1 MSSQSYIFNPTER
14 TLAAA
19 GDGFSCPRLTTAGR
33 TALSLTAGDKGM
45 MVYDTTLNQICVWD
59 GTQWIIWS
67 NNGVSVQT
75 IAAARNLTGLL
86 TGTFIEV
93 EGYYAAGDGGGGSFW
108 ADLTD
113 TTSVD
118 NGGSIIVTS
127 AGVRLKALYQSQMSL
142 LQWGAKTDGT
152 DSTTQVQAAITWAV
166 TSKVVLQVPA
176 EFTIIV
182 DALTVSGGFVELV
195 GANDPAALN
204 SAQTGVRSVLQKK
217 ASGTN
222 APLLTVATGAQ
233 VSIRGVAF
241 DGDRFNNAGMTTPL
255 VLLDGT
261 GTNYDKRDL
270 VDVSIRFAN
279 AYGLSIKSAEVTLSQ
294 VHVFDGNGGGIFL
307 RGQDNIWSN
316 ILVGRN
322 GGDGIYIDNS
332 APYPSGANRFDSI
345 DSFQNQGYGVY
356 SIIPFNG
363 SYTKIV
369 TNFNLKGGWL
379 VDSNVAL
386 VNSSRL
392 RWVNCEFVDNNY
404 PTYPYYTSR
413 TTLVVNNTPYATGTY
428 SNFETTGPGYILSCY
443 WSNCSFTLSESGVT
457 KVAYGFKWG
466 STGTANGYSNTFIN
480 CYGDASKPTLGLTSP
495 STLFANSGVN
505 SLGSGDIASFSLDGS
520 SLRDFY
526 VGRNVTVGG
535 CIPLLAVGDGTQT
548 GGSTT
553 PTLSVVHNTTVS
565 SFLQSIIS
573 GQPTIRFR
581 NLGSANFDISDL
593 TNARVGFTFV
603 IASGRNDLILGGNTP
618 GPAASG
624 FLRASD
630 SSAGTDQAGSNLTIN
645 SGRGTGAGAASTI
658 SFQLPTVLA
667 SGTTGQTWSNAVQF
681 NGTNGFNFGL
691 GGATGTNFKRI
702 RNGRA
707 TLVAG
712 SVLVSDIYV
721 TTNTRIVLSVYT
733 PGGVQGFLSTG
744 TRVAGTSFTISSTS
758 VTDTSVVDWVSL
770 EP

>member
-1 MSSQSYIFNPTER
+1 MSAQSFVFNPRER
-14 TLAAA
+14 TLAAT
-19 GDGFSCPRLTTAGR
+19 GDGFSFPTMSTTQRTTLGLGVGDAG
-33 TALSLTAGDKGM
+33 M
-45 MVYDTTLNQICVWD
+45 QVYDTDLGIDFLWD
-59 GTQWIIWS
+59 GTQWISWKT
-67 NNGVSVQT
+67 NGGVSVQT
-75 IAAARNLTGLL
+75 IAAARSLTGLL

-113 TTSVD
+113 ISSAD

-152 DSTTQVQAAITWAV
+152 DSTIQVQAAITWAV

-182 DALTVSGGFVELV
+182 DALTVSGGFLELV

-204 SAQTGVRSVLQKK
+204 SAQTGVRSVLRKK
-217 ASGTN
+217 VSGTD

-279 AYGLSIKSAEVTLSQ
+279 AYGLSIKSAEVTLNQ

-307 RGQDNIWSN
+307 RGQDNIWSH

-322 GGDGIYIDNS
+322 AGDGIYIDNS
-332 APYPSGANRFDSI
+332 APYPAGANRFESI

-363 SYTKIV
+363 SYTKVV

-386 VNSSRL
+386 VSTGRN
-392 RWVNCEFVDNNY
+392 RWVNGEFVDNNY

-413 TTLVVNNTPYATGTY
+413 ATQVINNTPYATGSY
-428 SNFETTGPGYILSCY
+428 SNFEVTGPGYVFSSY
-443 WSNCSFTLSESGVT
+443 WSNCSFTLNESGVT
-457 KVAYGFKWG
+457 KVAYGFKW
-466 STGTANGYSNTFIN
+466 SCTGTGNGYSNTFIN
-480 CYGDASKPTLGLTSP
+480 CYGDGSRPTIGLTLP
-495 STLFANSGVN
+495 SILFANSGVN
-505 SLGSGDIASFSLDGS
+505 SLASGDIALFSLDGS

-526 VGRNVTVGG
+526 VGRNVTVDGS
-535 CIPLLAVGDGTQT
+535 LNVGNGSQT
-548 GGSTT
+548 GSSAT
-553 PTLSVVHNTTVS
+553 PTLSVIHNTTVS

-581 NLGSANFDISDL
+581 NLGSANFDFSDL
-593 TNARVGFTFV
+593 TNNRVGFTFV
-603 IASGRNDLILGGNTP
+603 IASGRNDLILGGNSP

-624 FLRASD
+624 FLRAAD
-630 SSAGTDQAGSNLTIN
+630 SASGTDQAGSNLTIN
-645 SGRGTGAGAASTI
+645 AGRGTGAGAAPTI
-658 SFQLPTVLA
+658 AFQLPTVLV
-667 SGTTGQTWSNAVQF
+667 SGTTTQVWSTAVQF
-681 NGTNGFNFGL
+681 NGTTGFNFGL
-691 GGATGTNFKRI
+691 GGTTGTNFKRI
-702 RNGRA
+702 RHGRA

-712 SVLVSDIYV
+712 VVVVADIYV
-721 TTNTRIVLSVYT
+721 TTTTRIMLSVYT
-733 PGGVQGFLSTG
+733 PGGTRGFLDTG
-744 TRVAGTSFTISSTS
+744 TRVASTSFTITSSS
-758 VTDTSVVDWVSL
+758 VLDTSVVDWVSF